1 MSSSEAFEFQSELR
15 EIFRKPVGAVRGLL
29 GFEGN
34 GEEFFGGVGHR
45 VGFSADL
52 DYVLKLDEIKFIES
66 LLVIIS
72 EKFCQVCITGA
83 VCDGRIGF
91 RLADGTFSA

>member
-1 MSSSEAFEFQSELR
+1 M
-15 EIFRKPVGAVRGLL
+15 
-29 GFEGN
+29 
-34 GEEFFGGVGHR
+34 
-45 VGFSADL
+45 
-52 DYVLKLDEIKFIES
+52 LKLDEIKFIES

-91 RLADGTFSA
+91 RLADGTFSAQFAFDDFGSNASAIGERGHSNDHRIELAEVAAPGGVWCERVEEEEVARFLVE